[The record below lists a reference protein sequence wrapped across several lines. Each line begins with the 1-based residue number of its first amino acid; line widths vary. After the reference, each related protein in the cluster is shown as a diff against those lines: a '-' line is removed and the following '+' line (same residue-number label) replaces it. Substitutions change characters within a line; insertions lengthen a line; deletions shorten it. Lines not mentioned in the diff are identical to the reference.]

1 VADVKSLLEKQAA
14 LGSQLDGLH
23 AAGDRRASLSQALVD
38 SKSAV
43 MAAASQLHI
52 DRMNHVDVVTSAV
65 EKTLKSLNM
74 PDASLAIDCQELPQ
88 PSKDGLWQYHFMFSA
103 NKGSKPMPIAK
114 VASGGEQSRLMLALK
129 KLFVVKKGLQT
140 MLFDEIDSGIS
151 GQTASKVAGI
161 FQEMGMQGQILAIT
175 HLPQVA
181 AAGQH
186 HWLVDKQGHGGQTET
201 SLRILDK
208 KDRQLE
214 VARMLAGDAITETAL
229 AQASNLLGTS

>member
-1 VADVKSLLEKQAA
+1 
-14 LGSQLDGLH
+14 
-23 AAGDRRASLSQALVD
+23 
-38 SKSAV
+38 
-43 MAAASQLHI
+43 
-52 DRMNHVDVVTSAV
+52 
-65 EKTLKSLNM
+65 
-74 PDASLAIDCQELPQ
+74 
-88 PSKDGLWQYHFMFSA
+88 
-103 NKGSKPMPIAK
+103 
-114 VASGGEQSRLMLALK
+114 
-129 KLFVVKKGLQT
+129 

-214 VARMLAGDAITETAL
+214 VARMLARRCHYRDCVGTGQQFVGDFL
-229 AQASNLLGTS
+229 RLLYI